1 MKKRFRLY
9 YWLFGRLYKATDSD
23 NSIGITSRYDKQLCF
38 DSLEDAEQVA
48 QNFSNTNNVETVV
61 VDYGAEIR
69 GEDGRGGYIYYDRIV
84 SLFLPIKTN

>member
-23 NSIGITSRYDKQLCF
+23 SIGITSGYDKQLCF

-61 VDYGAEIR
+61 VDYRAEIR
-69 GEDGRGGYIYYDRIV
+69 REDGRGGYVYYDRIV
-84 SLFLPIKTN
+84 GLFLPIKTN

>member
-23 NSIGITSRYDKQLCF
+23 CVGITSRYDKQLCF
-38 DSLEDAEQVA
+38 DSLSDAEQVA

-69 GEDGRGGYIYYDRIV
+69 GEDGRGGYVYYDRIV